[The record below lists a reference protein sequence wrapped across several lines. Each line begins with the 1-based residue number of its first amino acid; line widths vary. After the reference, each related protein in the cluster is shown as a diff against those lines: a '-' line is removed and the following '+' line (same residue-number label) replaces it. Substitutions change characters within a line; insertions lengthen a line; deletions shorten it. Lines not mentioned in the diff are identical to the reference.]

1 MKRSAWVFLVGV
13 AACGDDGVTKLPDAP
28 VPPDVPIDAAT
39 CPPVT
44 GAGTMHGGTITAAET
59 WTAAGNPH
67 IVPFDTTITGALTIE
82 SCAVV
87 RIGTGK
93 TISVR
98 VGGSITTTG
107 QAGLPVKIE
116 KLDATP
122 WVSIRTLNG
131 GTVSFTHTTIDGGG
145 DPLNGIAEISGALDI
160 AGTSP
165 VVTGVLH
172 ADNLTI
178 TGSRS
183 CGINLHD
190 GGGFDASSTNVVIS
204 GSMVSPITSF
214 ARALG
219 TIPSGTYTGNTADE
233 IIVYNGAVVED
244 VTIHPRGIPYR
255 VGIQAGATLDVAN
268 VVGLATL
275 TIEPG
280 VTMKFFPG
288 ATFRIDPASGTNP
301 ARGALIAVGTAA
313 APIVFTS
320 AASTQAAGDWFG
332 VWFGA
337 LVNSA
342 TRLDHVRVEF
352 AGKTPS
358 ASGSDSCLYP
368 GTTINDAAIRIVGAA
383 PATVFVTNTT
393 ILSSASHGFDRGF
406 RSDTKPSYL
415 PTNTITGFVGCRE
428 TYPRDVSGACP
439 TTVPCP

>member
-1 MKRSAWVFLVGV
+1 VTL
-13 AACGDDGVTKLPDAP
+13 AAD
-28 VPPDVPIDAAT
+28 
-39 CPPVT
+39 
-44 GAGTMHGGTITAAET
+44 
-59 WTAAGNPH
+59 
-67 IVPFDTTITGALTIE
+67 
-82 SCAVV
+82 
-87 RIGTGK
+87 K
-93 TISVR
+93 TYR
-98 VGGSITTTG
+98 
-107 QAGLPVKIE
+107 
-116 KLDATP
+116 
-122 WVSIRTLNG
+122 
-131 GTVSFTHTTIDGGG
+131 
-145 DPLNGIAEISGALDI
+145 
-160 AGTSP
+160 
-165 VVTGVLH
+165 
-172 ADNLTI
+172 
-178 TGSRS
+178 
-183 CGINLHD
+183 
-190 GGGFDASSTNVVIS
+190 
-204 GSMVSPITSF
+204 MVS
-214 ARALG
+214 R
-219 TIPSGTYTGNTADE
+219 
-233 IIVYNGAVVED
+233 VYVKEG
-244 VTIHPRGIPYR
+244 
-255 VGIQAGATLDVAN
+255 
-268 VVGLATL
+268 ATL